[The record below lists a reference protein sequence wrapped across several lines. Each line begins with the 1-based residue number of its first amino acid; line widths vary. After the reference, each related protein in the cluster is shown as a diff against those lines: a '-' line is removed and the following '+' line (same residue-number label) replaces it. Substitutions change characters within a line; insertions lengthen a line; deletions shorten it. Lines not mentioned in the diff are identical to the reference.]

1 MLHHLFPLVA
11 KTEFMI
17 GYMVLHYYIFLI
29 QPAGLPKLCLKKV
42 SKLPEVLNIRITA
55 GHRSAKTQE
64 KTVRWGHFSRSC
76 LKSQK
81 FCLQNRVKIHKFKG
95 ACWWFCDGIC
105 KKELV
110 LGIHKKVAKKSAV

>member
-1 MLHHLFPLVA
+1 
-11 KTEFMI
+11 MI

-42 SKLPEVLNIRITA
+42 SKLPEVLNIRVTA

-64 KTVRWGHFSRSC
+64 KPVRWGHFSRSC

-81 FCLQNRVKIHKFKG
+81 FFCKIESKFINFRVLAGGFVMG
-95 ACWWFCDGIC
+95 F
-105 KKELV
+105 
-110 LGIHKKVAKKSAV
+110 AKKDWF